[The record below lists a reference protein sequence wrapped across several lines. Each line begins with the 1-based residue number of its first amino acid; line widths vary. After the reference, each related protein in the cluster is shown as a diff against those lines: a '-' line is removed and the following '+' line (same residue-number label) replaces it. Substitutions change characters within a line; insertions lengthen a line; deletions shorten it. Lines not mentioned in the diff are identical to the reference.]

1 MFTKATAHLRPFIR
15 LPSSHSPASPDHFTS
30 NPSLLH
36 HLPQHGSSNAL
47 AIHGQHSAQTGSAS
61 GHAGRAGYGGGANAG
76 GGYTGH
82 ARAFLSLPQTASADS
97 SSTNLDEKKENA
109 SPNTSLLLRQRLSKA
124 PRIVY
129 MNESVRAR
137 REIEARKGGKEFTVV
152 DIDQKQRRR
161 SIANYASGRVPLSR
175 SSTPQLLSRSST
187 PLELL
192 QVGVPQHRSI
202 SLRALS
208 TSTRAMEA
216 EDVEAIEERE
226 RMTPR
231 VQTPKSRTMGQSK
244 RVLMDL
250 AGKEDIFG
258 QKLGGLRR
266 NSTAA
271 LERPSLDQPPF
282 DLSSPTSPESESDKL
297 LEQAILNALN
307 QARSNY
313 DAKATERL
321 VQHYRSPRK
330 LAPLSP
336 DAAPG
341 LPELASAYPLP
352 SSFTL
357 RGYNTC
363 LYALLQ
369 LRTPGKSI
377 APILELYNEL
387 LERDLIPDNT
397 TYGTVIRALSMREQ
411 EILENKASWDMTKR
425 WGLWL
430 QETCGYPWD
439 TAEAVSRDADVERYM
454 SEGNLN
460 SALKLFRAA
469 ALTGQA
475 NFEASTYGS
484 LLAAMSLKDSPDLE
498 GMKQIVQFGRENKV
512 QGLVSVYKQLI
523 VAAAK
528 AGKEAE
534 LGKVWEEFETLAGQ
548 ASAEEWGSS
557 RSAARIEGV
566 KRESYEKGFVAFLQ
580 VGDLSKAFEI
590 FSRMA
595 ESAETS
601 ESTSAIP
608 AANVN
613 TCGELVV
620 GLAKSGQIDLALEWL
635 DKVSSTSLV
644 QQEQFHRLNVSH
656 LAAFTDVLIFDGR
669 VLEAVSVMSHI
680 KNLSPDVEH
689 FTRSAVQYRIWRGHT
704 ALTSAAAKAASPEE
718 RDAFLKG
725 SRDLL
730 AVFPSRIQPDSLIK
744 HIDILAQAGQF
755 TAIPE
760 ILSLVEKAGN
770 LSPRYLRSYA
780 SALDRV
786 ASLEMPFGDRI
797 KIIDA
802 FSSFQQKL
810 TPVVAE
816 SVVQSYAVQRKT
828 GSAQEFGLTQ
838 QAAFTLVESLAAYP
852 TEKVQQGDLDT
863 VLEQLMTDIQEIDAG
878 ENSDLRRA
886 QQHFAVGR
894 LAEILAFR
902 FGVERAESMLSPVFG
917 DAAKEMV
924 QPAVEEPASES
935 ELSSGEV
942 SETATSATSAM
953 PSLTVSEALTRNID
967 RFAQRNPSITPL
979 DAYAILRT
987 GLQKQEVPRLET
999 LLNLVDHLAR
1009 ASDEPK
1015 VRELYDLAQ
1024 IVLHSLVRPEAQA
1037 QSWYAIENAMLIAC
1051 CHLGHLEEAGLHRA
1065 QIVQAGFAPSSDA
1078 YATMIASSKDTTD
1091 DALVAR
1097 ELWEEALSMGV
1108 KPHLFLYNTI
1118 ISKLSRARKAE
1129 SALELFGRMKDSGI
1143 KPSSVTYGAV
1153 INACCRV
1160 GDAQSAETLFEE
1172 MVSKPNFRPRVP
1184 PYNTMM
1190 QFYLQTQPNRERVLH
1205 YYSALQQAR
1214 VPPSA
1219 HTYKLLLDAYAT
1231 LSPTDIPSMELVFSR
1246 LSGDRNVRVQGTH
1259 WASLISGYGLHAN
1272 DLSKA
1277 KEVFESI
1284 PSTQKGNVQESVVWE
1299 AWLNVLSQK
1308 ATIVELEEAHNKMV
1322 ESGVQPT
1329 AYVYNVLINGYSRAG
1344 TIERAREVFESMGD
1358 SVSGVAAPNNHPTL
1372 LTSSGHAKPST
1383 KAIISS
1389 GVVYR
1394 EPSTYEAMIRAEVS
1408 CGDKARG
1415 EDVLRRME
1423 ERGYPV
1429 AVFMR
1434 GKAALDGEAPRFV

>member
-47 AIHGQHSAQTGSAS
+47 VIHGQHSAQTGGAS

-82 ARAFLSLPQTASADS
+82 ARAFMSLPQTASADS
-97 SSTNLDEKKENA
+97 SSTNFDEKKENA
-109 SPNTSLLLRQRLSKA
+109 SPNTPLLLRQRLSKA
-124 PRIVY
+124 PRVVY

-161 SIANYASGRVPLSR
+161 SIANYASGREPLSR

-297 LEQAILNALN
+297 LEQGILDALN

-341 LPELASAYPLP
+341 VPELASAYPLP

-363 LYALLQ
+363 LFALLQ
-369 LRTPGKSI
+369 LRSPGKSI

-411 EILENKASWDMTKR
+411 EILENKAAWELTKR

-430 QETCGYPWD
+430 QETSGYPWD
-439 TAEAVSRDADVERYM
+439 TAEAASRDADVKTYM

-475 NFEASTYGS
+475 NFAVSTYGS

-498 GMKQIVQFGRENKV
+498 GMKQIVQFGREDKV

-534 LGKVWEEFETLAGQ
+534 LSQVWEEFETLAGQ

-557 RSAARIEGV
+557 LSAARIEGL

-595 ESAETS
+595 ESAEAS

-620 GLAKSGQIDLALEWL
+620 GLAKIGQIDLALEWL
-635 DKVSSTSLV
+635 DKVSSTPLV

-656 LAAFTDVLIFDGR
+656 LAAFADELIFDDR
-669 VLEAVSVMSHI
+669 VLDAVSVMTRI

-730 AVFPSRIQPDSLIK
+730 AVFSSRVQPDSLIK
-744 HIDILAQAGQF
+744 HIEILAQAGHF

-760 ILSLVEKAGN
+760 IFSLVDKAGN

-797 KIIDA
+797 KIIEA
-802 FSSFQQKL
+802 FSCFQQKL

-828 GSAQEFGLTQ
+828 GSAQEFGLTP
-838 QAAFTLVESLAAYP
+838 QAAFTLVESLAVYP

-878 ENSDLRRA
+878 ENSSLRKA

-924 QPAVEEPASES
+924 RPAVEETASES

-1024 IVLHSLVRPEAQA
+1024 IVLHTLVRPEAQA

-1277 KEVFESI
+1277 KEIFESI
-1284 PSTQKGNVQESVVWE
+1284 PSKQKGNVQESVVWE

-1322 ESGVQPT
+1322 ECGVQPT

-1408 CGDKARG
+1408 CGDKARA